1 MHPDF
6 LTQTSLIAYAPKKY
20 EKTTFTDISEILLTD
35 NPDEIKWLNTYGL
48 HFKNECKAVVQNS
61 NLDDFLLKLLS
72 DDEHPNKVILLDN
85 LIFLTIRVLKTN
97 QKKLSSELMLFM
109 ISNHFLWSIQEKK
122 GDYFGWIRERIEG
135 NKGLVRKKKSDYLLF
150 LLLESIVDNYLETYQ
165 KNAAIS
171 SDQLD
176 ISRVKPTPEFTSLV
190 EKRKQELFNFK
201 KATLS
206 LRDVVMKL
214 EAIEIKGFNKKYFSE
229 LKEQINNLLTNID
242 FELQELESKINLI
255 FSIQGHRLNEVMK
268 TLTILSVI
276 FIPLTFLAGIY
287 GMNFENMPELKFQYG
302 YFLLLGLMFLISLF
316 IVLYFKRK
324 KWF

>member
-1 MHPDF
+1 MESEF
-6 LTQTSLIAYAPKKY
+6 LAQTSLITYAPKKY
-20 EKTTFTDISEILLTD
+20 EKNTFNDIADILLTD

-48 HFKNECKAVVQNS
+48 NFKDECKTVVHNS

-85 LIFLTIRVLKTN
+85 LIFLTIRVLKTD
-97 QKKLSSELMLFM
+97 QKYLNSEQMLFM
-109 ISNHFLWSIQEKK
+109 ISTHFLWSIQEKK

-135 NKGLVRKKKSDYLLF
+135 NKGIVRKKKSDYLLF

-165 KNAAIS
+165 KNVAIS
-171 SDQLD
+171 ADQLN
-176 ISRVKPTPEFTSLV
+176 ISKVKPTPEFTTLV

-214 EAIEIKGFNKKYFSE
+214 ENIEIKGFNTKYFTE

-287 GMNFENMPELKFQYG
+287 GMNFENMPELKFKYG
-302 YFLLLGLMFLISLF
+302 YFILLGIMFLVSIIS
-316 IVLYFKRK
+316 IWYFKRK

>member
-97 QKKLSSELMLFM
+97 QKKLTSELMFFM

-135 NKGLVRKKKSDYLLF
+135 NKGVVRKKKSDYLLF

-176 ISRVKPTPEFTSLV
+176 ISRVKPSPEFTSLV

-242 FELQELESKINLI
+242 FEL
-255 FSIQGHRLNEVMK
+255 
-268 TLTILSVI
+268 
-276 FIPLTFLAGIY
+276 
-287 GMNFENMPELKFQYG
+287 
-302 YFLLLGLMFLISLF
+302 
-316 IVLYFKRK
+316 
-324 KWF
+324 

>member
-1 MHPDF
+1 MQPDF
-6 LTQTSLIAYAPKKY
+6 LSQTSLITYAPKKY
-20 EKTTFTDISEILLTD
+20 ERTTFKDISEILLTD
-35 NPDEIKWLNTYGL
+35 NPEEIKWLNTYGL
-48 HFKNECKAVVQNS
+48 HFKDECKTVVQNS

-85 LIFLTIRVLKTN
+85 LIFLTIRVLKTDE
-97 QKKLSSELMLFM
+97 KKLNSEQMLFM
-109 ISNHFLWSIQEKK
+109 ISTHFLWSIQEKK
-122 GDYFGWIRERIEG
+122 GDYFGWIRERIEANRG
-135 NKGLVRKKKSDYLLF
+135 VVRKKKSDYLLF

-165 KNAAIS
+165 KNASIS
-171 SDQLD
+171 ADQLD
-176 ISRVKPTPEFTSLV
+176 ISKVKPTPEFTSLV
-190 EKRKQELFNFK
+190 EKRKQEIFNFK

-214 EAIEIKGFNKKYFSE
+214 ENIEIKGFNNKYFSE

-287 GMNFENMPELKFQYG
+287 GMNFENMPELKLQYG
-302 YFLLLGLMFLISLF
+302 YFMLLGCMFLIGIL
-316 IVLYFKRK
+316 IVWYFRRKR
-324 KWF
+324 WF